1 MGFKEIQMKPPEQ
14 NQSWQF
20 RKICEPPCAQEE
32 SLKTKAQYAC

>member
-20 RKICEPPCAQEE
+20 RKISWGLTVCL
-32 SLKTKAQYAC
+32 SNR